1 MPPKYYYFIEDLDVT
16 NDNIPDGVLVRQCKI
31 NIKQQQINYT
41 KNNYITE
48 DKLSSIISNVIKQTD
63 VNKIHKPV
71 LLSKKTINE
80 IKNKKLEFERLP
92 QIIIS
97 KKSHFAHLL
106 HKQPIDKLKLVKE
119 LNNLFL

>member
-31 NIKQQQINYT
+31 NIKNQIINYT
-41 KNNYITE
+41 KNSYVSE
-48 DKLSSIISNVIKQTD
+48 LKLSSIISHVINNTD
-63 VNKIHKPV
+63 SNKLHKPI

-97 KKSHFAHLL
+97 KKSFFSHLL
-106 HKQPIDKLKLVKE
+106 HNQPIDNSKLVKE

>member
-31 NIKQQQINYT
+31 NIKNQIINYT
-41 KNNYITE
+41 KNSYVSE
-48 DKLSSIISNVIKQTD
+48 LKLSSIISHVINTTD
-63 VNKIHKPV
+63 SNKLHKPI

-97 KKSHFAHLL
+97 KNSFFSHLL
-106 HKQPIDKLKLVKE
+106 HNQPIDNSKLVKE

>member
-97 KKSHFAHLL
+97 KNSHFAHLL